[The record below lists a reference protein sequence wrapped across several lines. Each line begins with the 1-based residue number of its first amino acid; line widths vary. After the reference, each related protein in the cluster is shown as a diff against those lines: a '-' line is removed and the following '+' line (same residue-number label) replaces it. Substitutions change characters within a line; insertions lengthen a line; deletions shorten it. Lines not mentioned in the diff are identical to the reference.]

1 MRWFRRLL
9 WIGALLALLMGGWF
23 FAARN
28 DVPVRVHY
36 LLGETLELA
45 LWKALVGAFAA
56 GAVTIGVFAVF
67 AAMRHGLL
75 QRRYRKLITGLESEV
90 HQLRNLPLAP
100 DSEAAGGSRMVDVA
114 PVSGSGRNA

>member
-9 WIGALLALLMGGWF
+9 WIGALGALLVGGWL

-36 LLGETLELA
+36 LLGETLDLA
-45 LWKALVGAFAA
+45 LWKALVAAFAA
-56 GAVTIGVFAVF
+56 GAVSVGAFTVF

-75 QRRYRKLITGLESEV
+75 QRRYRKLISGLESEV

-100 DSEAAGGSRMVDVA
+100 DSEASGGSRGMGVA
-114 PVSGSGRNA
+114 PVSGPGRDA